1 MLRGPLADFWAVTQ
15 LRGAEEE
22 NRGHCPLT
30 LSRTDPLHKVPLSEP
45 EQEPP
50 DLRCLQPATDLSEE
64 QLEKRGVLPSCYRPS
79 LLAQVFPSTFGFIL
93 RPFNTGIAALPC
105 RPPPTPA
112 CRTGGWLS
120 AEGSRT
126 TGSRMMSGWSWM
138 MMVVATPCDGENQA
152 ALAAAPAHLDQVST
166 WPGGA

>member
-22 NRGHCPLT
+22 KRGHCPPT
-30 LSRTDPLHKVPLSEP
+30 LSHTDPLHKVPLSEP

-50 DLRCLQPATDLSEE
+50 DLRFLQPATDFSEE
-64 QLEKRGVLPSCYRPS
+64 QLEKRGVLPSCYRPR
-79 LLAQVFPSTFGFIL
+79 LAQVFPSTFGFIL

-112 CRTGGWLS
+112 CRTGRWLS

-138 MMVVATPCDGENQA
+138 MMVVATPYDGENQA

-166 WPGGA
+166 